1 MKDPAFLFYAKDFY
15 EATRTMLP
23 EERACYIDLMIYQH
37 QNGGYIPNDLKRV
50 LMYCSGISMDTLTTT
65 LKAKF
70 KLSQKGW
77 YNQKLQQ
84 VMEDRASFSQKQSVN
99 GKVGQ
104 FFKSAAKKLT
114 ARELKKLKATISSLS
129 INNQELYQSWI
140 TQYTCPKTMLAA
152 LLKHLENVNADEIK
166 NRNTKENEK
175 ESNSEASPKQA
186 AQNITL
192 PYPNPEFSALWQ
204 AWKDYRHTEH
214 SFSYRSAQS
223 EQAALTQLNNLAQ
236 DDQATAANII
246 HQSMS
251 NGWKG
256 FFELKNNDGKKHPNS
271 KSRVQYS
278 DNFRRKIAEGLQSG

>member
-23 EERACYIDLMIYQH
+23 EERACYVDLMIYQH

-70 KLSQKGW
+70 KLSDKGW

-84 VMEDRASFSQKQSVN
+84 VMEERASFSQKQSVN

-104 FFKSAAKKLT
+104 FFKAAAKKLT
-114 ARELKKLKATISSLS
+114 VRELKKLKATISSLS
-129 INNQELYQSWI
+129 INNQELYQNWI

-166 NRNTKENEK
+166 NRNITKNENTATTNQ
-175 ESNSEASPKQA
+175 STA
-186 AQNITL
+186 AQITL

-204 AWKDYRHTEH
+204 AWKDYRHTKH
-214 SFSYRSAQS
+214 SFSYRSEQS
-223 EQAALTQLNNLAQ
+223 EQAALTQLNNLAEG
-236 DDQATAANII
+236 DQATAANII
-246 HQSMS
+246 RQSMS

-271 KSRVQYS
+271 KSRAQYS